1 MELNLWLQCQVDIL
15 LMLLW
20 KHLNTEVN
28 ENVKV
33 IPGRM
38 DNEHSHIVIV
48 SRLWIMHNGPFY
60 EENVVSMMSYLQ
72 KIYIFLTSKNF
83 RDNC

>member
-1 MELNLWLQCQVDIL
+1 MELNLWLQFQVDIL

-20 KHLNTEVN
+20 KHLNTEVK
-28 ENVKV
+28 ENVKE

-48 SRLWIMHNGPFY
+48 SRLWIMDKGPFY
-60 EENVVSMMSYLQ
+60 EESYFIFRSVIIMMSYL
-72 KIYIFLTSKNF
+72 
-83 RDNC
+83 

>member
-1 MELNLWLQCQVDIL
+1 MELNLWLQFQVDIL

-20 KHLNTEVN
+20 KHLNTEVK
-28 ENVKV
+28 ENVKE

-48 SRLWIMHNGPFY
+48 SRLWIMDKGPFY
-60 EENVVSMMSYLQ
+60 EEITVKKESMMSYL
-72 KIYIFLTSKNF
+72 
-83 RDNC
+83 